1 MPDSH
6 ADNGYQALELV
17 WALRLKTPVN
27 LLSDRL
33 SCLESHDPGEAEISD
48 SLSHSLRRLWT
59 LDKFAY
65 SLRVF
70 LAFSGAIALS
80 WALDQIALAIPLF
93 LGIIASALSETDDN
107 WEGRVRA
114 LLVTLICFF
123 VASTSVE
130 LLFPWPWLFAP
141 GLALSAFVLI
151 MLGAIE
157 QRYATIASA
166 TLILSVYSMINIEQ
180 HGGTTDGNFWHQ
192 PLLLVGG
199 AAWYGLI
206 SVIWCLLFSRQPVKQ
221 SMAQLYRELGEYL
234 IIKATLFEPLRG
246 LDVEAR
252 RVALARQNGR
262 VVMALNQAKEMIF
275 RRLEGQRGSRKLNRY
290 LRLYF
295 IAQDIHER
303 VSASHYPY
311 SALAETFFHHDVLFR
326 CQRLLDQQG
335 RACKRLG
342 KALLLRQ
349 PFDHSLSE
357 QALEDLR
364 ASIVYLRAQRNPA
377 WTPLLRS
384 LQALARNLATLEDQL
399 SSAHNP
405 DAVADQKDASLFN
418 RSPRSFKDAWE
429 RVRLNLTPGS
439 PTFRHA
445 LRLPIALLVG
455 YGVLHLVHP
464 TQGFWI
470 LLTTLFVCR
479 PNFGATRRFL
489 RQRIIGTVLGLVVGW
504 ALISLF
510 PDPLMQSLIAIVAG
524 VVFFAN
530 REKHYV
536 IATAAITTLVLAS
549 FNQVGDGFD
558 LIMPRLIDT
567 LIGAVISGLAVFF
580 ILPDWQGRRLHKV
593 AGAALAGSS
602 AYLREIIH
610 QYEAGKQD
618 DLAYRLARRNAH
630 NADAALSTVLAN
642 MLQEPG
648 HYRKKDADEGFR
660 FLVVSHTLLGY
671 LSALGAHRGTLAA
684 SERDTDTYVAA
695 RRLAEGFDA
704 IAAGL
709 SAREAIPDFKTE
721 QNDLIA
727 VFEQEPTSAQ
737 DDGDDERRLIQAQLA
752 HISRQLVP
760 MSEAAARL
768 IETQTQAHDEKA
780 VETS

>member
-1 MPDSH
+1 M
-6 ADNGYQALELV
+6 
-17 WALRLKTPVN
+17 
-27 LLSDRL
+27 
-33 SCLESHDPGEAEISD
+33 SD

-80 WALDQIALAIPLF
+80 WTLDQIALAIPLF

-303 VSASHYPY
+303 ISASHYPY

-405 DAVADQKDASLFN
+405 DAVVDQKDASLFN

-429 RVRLNLTPGS
+429 RVRLNLTSGS

-445 LRLPIALLVG
+445 LRLSIALLVG

-489 RQRIIGTVLGLVVGW
+489 RQRIIGTVVGLVVGW

-593 AGAALAGSS
+593 AGAALTGSS
-602 AYLREIIH
+602 AYLREIVH

-671 LSALGAHRGTLAA
+671 LSALGAHRGALAA
-684 SERDTDTYVAA
+684 SESDTDTYVAA
-695 RRLAEGFDA
+695 RRLADGFDA

-709 SAREAIPDFKTE
+709 NAREAIPDFKTE
-721 QNDLIA
+721 QNDLVAI
-727 VFEQEPTSAQ
+727 FEQEPTSAQ

-768 IETQTQAHDEKA
+768 IETQTQTAHDEKA
-780 VETS
+780 VEAS